1 MDKEKEKDGE
11 VEAAAEDTGN
21 LQEENEA
28 LARELRAR
36 DGRIIQLEQ
45 ALAARDG
52 EIDGLKR
59 ELAEAGQALDELGK
73 ALPQAVAAYREIL
86 VEANPGVLPELITGE
101 TIEEVN
107 ESLKNARNL
116 VERVKQEMETEAA
129 KTRVPAGA
137 PPRTPPDLSSLS
149 PREKIQYALGGAGS

>member
-1 MDKEKEKDGE
+1 MDKEQEPNTAE
-11 VEAAAEDTGN
+11 TAAEEPAN

-45 ALAARDG
+45 SLTARDG
-52 EIDGLKR
+52 QIEGLKQ

-73 ALPQAVAAYREIL
+73 ALPQAVAAYKEI
-86 VEANPGVLPELITGE
+86 VVAANPGVLSELIAGD
-101 TIEEVN
+101 TIEAVN
-107 ESLKNARNL
+107 ESLKNARSL
-116 VERVKQEMETEAA
+116 MERVKQEMENEAA
-129 KTRVPAGA
+129 RTRVPAGA
-137 PPRTPPDLSSLS
+137 PPRTPPDLSALS

>member
-1 MDKEKEKDGE
+1 MEKEPE
-11 VEAAAEDTGN
+11 QNTEAEAAGDEPET
-21 LQEENEA
+21 LRQENEA

-45 ALAARDG
+45 AMAARDG

-59 ELAEAGQALDELGK
+59 ELSEAGQALDELGK

-86 VEANPGVLPELITGE
+86 VEANPGMLPELITGE
-101 TIEEVN
+101 TIEAVN

-129 KTRVPAGA
+129 RTRVPAGA

>member
-1 MDKEKEKDGE
+1 MDKEQEPNTAE
-11 VEAAAEDTGN
+11 TAAEEPAN

-45 ALAARDG
+45 SLTARDG
-52 EIDGLKR
+52 QIEGLKQ

-73 ALPQAVAAYREIL
+73 ALPQAVAAYKEI
-86 VEANPGVLPELITGE
+86 VVAANPGVLPELIAGD
-101 TIEEVN
+101 TIEAVN
-107 ESLKNARNL
+107 ESLKNARSL
-116 VERVKQEMETEAA
+116 MERVKQEMENEAA
-129 KTRVPAGA
+129 RTRVPAGA
-137 PPRTPPDLSSLS
+137 PPRTPPDLSALS

>member
-1 MDKEKEKDGE
+1 MDKDKEKNGE
-11 VEAAAEDTGN
+11 VEAAADESGN

-52 EIDGLKR
+52 EIEELKR

-73 ALPQAVAAYREIL
+73 ALPQAVAAYKEI
-86 VEANPGVLPELITGE
+86 VVAANPGVLPELITGE
-101 TIEEVN
+101 SIEAVN
-107 ESLKNARNL
+107 ESLQNARNL
-116 VERVKQEMETEAA
+116 MERVKQEMENEAA

-137 PPRTPPDLSSLS
+137 PPRMPPDLSALS

>member
-1 MDKEKEKDGE
+1 MDKDKEKDGE
-11 VEAAAEDTGN
+11 VEAAEDAGN

-45 ALAARDG
+45 SLTARDG
-52 EIDGLKR
+52 QIEELKQ

-73 ALPQAVAAYREIL
+73 ALPQAVAAYKEI
-86 VEANPGVLPELITGE
+86 VVAADPGVLPELITGE
-101 TIEEVN
+101 SIEAVN
-107 ESLKNARNL
+107 ESLQNARNL
-116 VERVKQEMETEAA
+116 MERVKQEMENEAA